1 MKAGKIEK
9 LRKNHQFQKVY
20 KDGKA
25 QRTAKTILFIK
36 KNGLYVNRL
45 GVSVSKKVGKSVVR
59 HRLKRLYLEAFRFL
73 KKYIKK
79 EGYDLVIIARK
90 KAVDLSYAEA
100 VRDLKKLLAR
110 GKLVNEKNNT
120 AINKDL

>member
-1 MKAGKIEK
+1 
-9 LRKNHQFQKVY
+9 
-20 KDGKA
+20 
-25 QRTAKTILFIK
+25 
-36 KNGLYVNRL
+36 
-45 GVSVSKKVGKSVVR
+45 VVR